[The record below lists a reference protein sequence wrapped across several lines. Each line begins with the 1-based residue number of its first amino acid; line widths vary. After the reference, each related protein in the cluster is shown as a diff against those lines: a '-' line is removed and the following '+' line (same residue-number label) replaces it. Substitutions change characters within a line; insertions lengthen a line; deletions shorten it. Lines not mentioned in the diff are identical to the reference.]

1 MRQQSGPSGIAAES
15 FQQIE
20 ERVQE
25 AAANKPTPEPPT
37 LNFDIAQ
44 ASTESAMP
52 RDPNL
57 KRVATGKYNK
67 QKRPIL
73 TNAGSNLSQLDPENR
88 LNTQTES
95 NTNPELRRSKRIPV
109 AKRTDRYGAIN

>member
-1 MRQQSGPSGIAAES
+1 MRQQSGPSGTATES

-57 KRVATGKYNK
+57 KRVATGNYK
-67 QKRPIL
+67 QIGPIL
-73 TNAGSNLSQLDPENR
+73 TNTGSNLSQSDPGSG

-95 NTNPELRRSKRIPV
+95 NSNPELRRS
-109 AKRTDRYGAIN
+109 